1 MVKSN
6 IPAKRIFTC
15 GVRNLSHL
23 PYGLQKLN
31 PQVDVTCIGP
41 FRKQYVTAMQLHRYL
56 TSESSVLASPAQY
69 TCFAALSTASKCP
82 KLGTLCFASPN
93 TSIPQNLL
101 QLPRCL
107 NLREKPSLLSRSV
120 HLAYSSTA
128 SKCTTLSTGFL
139 SESTLSAGTSSSVA

>member
-1 MVKSN
+1 MYR
-6 IPAKRIFTC
+6 PAGYSTTNLSPYWWSSQISPPSVSFTC

-69 TCFAALSTASKCP
+69 TCFVALSTASKCP

-107 NLREKPSLLSRSV
+107 NLREKPSLLV
-120 HLAYSSTA
+120 P
-128 SKCTTLSTGFL
+128 LSTPSLLFYSL
-139 SESTLSAGTSSSVA
+139 EMRYT